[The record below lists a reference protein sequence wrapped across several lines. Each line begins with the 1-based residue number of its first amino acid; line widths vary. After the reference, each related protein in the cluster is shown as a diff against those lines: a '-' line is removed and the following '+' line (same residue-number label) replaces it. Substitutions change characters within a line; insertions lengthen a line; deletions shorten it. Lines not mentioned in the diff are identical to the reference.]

1 MMTTQE
7 IVYEI
12 NNLLNSLADD
22 VYVNIINEQG
32 KAQNLVLA
40 NFEYDNGQINAWCQ
54 SNGN

>member
-1 MMTTQE
+1 MTTQE

-12 NNLLNSLADD
+12 NNLLCQLKDD

-32 KAQNLVLA
+32 KSQNLVLA
-40 NFEYDNGQINAWCQ
+40 NLEYDNGQINAWCQ